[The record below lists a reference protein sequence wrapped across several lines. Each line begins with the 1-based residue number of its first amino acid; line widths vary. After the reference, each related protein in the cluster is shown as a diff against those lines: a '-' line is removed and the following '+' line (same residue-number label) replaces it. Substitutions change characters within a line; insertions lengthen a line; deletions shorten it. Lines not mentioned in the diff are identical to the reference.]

1 MKCYMIAI
9 SGNETSE
16 FYSQVCKESWEKRGY
31 TVEHFEAVV
40 PETIPENGEL
50 TFGLHKGRREFTA
63 TERAIWYSHFNL
75 WKHCVETNEAIHVIE
90 HDSFLLDEMP
100 DFTGADIEL
109 FAIFDYRYKS
119 SYRGIKNV
127 VSPCAGYY
135 ISPEAAKVLIEK
147 STNQVITL
155 NVDWTVHET
164 YDDYHLEET
173 GRENLRF
180 QMNIQGQCVVQQL
193 YIPDVGTTI
202 EHR

>member
-16 FYSQVCKESWEKRGY
+16 FYSQVCKESWEKRGFA
-31 TVEHFEAVV
+31 VDHFEAVV
-40 PETIPENGEL
+40 PETMPTDGEL
-50 TFGLHKGRREFTA
+50 KFGLHKGRREFTP
-63 TERAIWYSHFNL
+63 TEKAIWYSHFRL
-75 WKHCVETNEAIHVIE
+75 WQLCVETNEPIHVIE
-90 HDSFLLDEMP
+90 HDSFLLDDLP
-100 DFTGADIEL
+100 DFSDADIEL

-119 SYRGIKNV
+119 SYKGLQNV

-135 ISPEAAKVLIEK
+135 ITPEVANVMIAKATASP
-147 STNQVITL
+147 ITL

-164 YDDYHLEET
+164 YDDYHLAET
-173 GRENLRF
+173 GRENHRF
-180 QMNIQGQCVVQQL
+180 QLNIQGQCVVQQL